1 MSRRCARPGCGQSAD
16 TTLSFE
22 YSSRQ
27 VWLDPL
33 HPFDSPA
40 NHDLCHRHAERTHPP
55 RGWAL
60 RDRRVA
66 AVEAPVETD
75 AVEPVLLR
83 YAS

>member
-16 TTLSFE
+16 TTLSFD
-22 YSSRQ
+22 YSTRQ
-27 VWLDPL
+27 VWLDAL

-40 NHDLCHRHAERTHPP
+40 NHDLCGRHADRTHPP

-60 RDRRVA
+60 RDRRASATDAQVL
-66 AVEAPVETD
+66 VE
-75 AVEPVLLR
+75 AVEPVVLR